1 MYMADCYP
9 ENLKFAS
16 SLKALNQLQF
26 VSHSCPQLP
35 NLQEMKSAETTD
47 DVEAFLVQHGAQIVD
62 LIGGEIDRIEEVLRV
77 SLFIMSFNFD

>member
-1 MYMADCYP
+1 
-9 ENLKFAS
+9 
-16 SLKALNQLQF
+16 
-26 VSHSCPQLP
+26 
-35 NLQEMKSAETTD
+35 MKSAETTD